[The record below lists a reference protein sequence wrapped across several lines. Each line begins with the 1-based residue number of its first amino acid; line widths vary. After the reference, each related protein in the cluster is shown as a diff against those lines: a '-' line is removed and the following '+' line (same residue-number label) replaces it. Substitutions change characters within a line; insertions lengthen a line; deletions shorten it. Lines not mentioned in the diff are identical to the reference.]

1 MGFLLIYLIL
11 INLLGVTM
19 ILLEKNT
26 IIPKV
31 KEWVYHTIELLGG
44 VILMLPTFY
53 IVKSSKVKRQSYFL
67 ISIWSLTIWFFISYI
82 KIEILG

>member
-11 INLLGVTM
+11 INIIGVSI
-19 ILLEKNT
+19 ILLEKNG

-31 KEWVYHTIELLGG
+31 KEWGYHILELLGG

-53 IVKSSKVKRQSYFL
+53 LVKSSKLKKQSYFL
-67 ISIWSLTIWFFISYI
+67 ISIWTLTVWFFISYI